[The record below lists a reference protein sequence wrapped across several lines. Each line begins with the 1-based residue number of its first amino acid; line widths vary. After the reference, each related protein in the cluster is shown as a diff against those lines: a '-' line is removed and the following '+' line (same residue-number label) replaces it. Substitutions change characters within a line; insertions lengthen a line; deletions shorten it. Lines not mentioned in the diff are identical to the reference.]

1 LNVELAP
8 KRLELLHEVVP
19 TTRSI
24 ALLIDPASP
33 FNERLSTDTQTAA
46 NTLGLQLHI
55 LHASTER
62 DFDTVFESLVQI
74 DGGEVTLWVNRVIS
88 GAGSDV
94 RFSPESDQIAA
105 SY

>member
-46 NTLGLQLHI
+46 SRLGLQLHV